1 MFSKRLIVIIS
12 LSFLLG
18 IVTEYS
24 FVTIA
29 HSSRAAKGP
38 AVSLVTKDFGYSLI
52 KPLVLCETPR
62 DASDNEGLKSIR
74 KHVEKTMQRDLQSHR
89 ITTASVYFRDL
100 DNGIWFSLG
109 SKEQF
114 EPASLMKVPIMMAI
128 LRQAE
133 KDPKLLQRK
142 VKFSVPQDLYEVQRI
157 MPPTMMEQGKSYTI
171 DDLLFRMIAY
181 SDNNATYLLEDVM
194 AAATRE
200 EVFADMRVESPYK
213 DANSDVHVTTD
224 DYARFFRVLYNA
236 TYLGNDMSE
245 KALEYL
251 ASTTF
256 ADGLVAGV
264 PADTMVAHK
273 FGERTE
279 EHEPNVKYL
288 SDCGIV
294 YYPQHPYL
302 LCVMT
307 KGNDFEKLGETI
319 REVSRGVYAEFDKR
333 YR

>member
-1 MFSKRLIVIIS
+1 
-12 LSFLLG
+12 
-18 IVTEYS
+18 
-24 FVTIA
+24 
-29 HSSRAAKGP
+29 
-38 AVSLVTKDFGYSLI
+38 
-52 KPLVLCETPR
+52 
-62 DASDNEGLKSIR
+62 
-74 KHVEKTMQRDLQSHR
+74 
-89 ITTASVYFRDL
+89 
-100 DNGIWFSLG
+100 
-109 SKEQF
+109 
-114 EPASLMKVPIMMAI
+114 
-128 LRQAE
+128 
-133 KDPKLLQRK
+133 
-142 VKFSVPQDLYEVQRI
+142 
-157 MPPTMMEQGKSYTI
+157 MEQGKSYTI

-200 EVFADMRVESPYK
+200 EVFSDMRVESPYK
-213 DANSDVHVTTD
+213 DANSDVHVSTD

-273 FGERTE
+273 FGERTD
-279 EHEPNVKYL
+279 EHDRNTKYL
-288 SDCGIV
+288 GDCGIV

-302 LCVMT
+302 LCAMT
-307 KGNDFEKLGETI
+307 KGNDLDKLGEAI
-319 REVSRGVYAEFDKR
+319 REVSRVVYAEVDGR